1 MARKPTTKGKPPAFQ
16 FYAADFLIGCATMTL
31 EQRGA
36 YITLLCY
43 QWDQDGLP
51 NDKSTLAMLV
61 GGNETVIEAVLYKFR
76 ECPDGKL
83 RNHRLEKVRE
93 IQKEFGKKQSKAAIK
108 RWTAYRAEKAAKANS
123 AQPGSV
129 PLELR

>member
-61 GGNETVIEAVLYKFR
+61 GGNEAVIEAVLYKFE
-76 ECPDGKL
+76 ECSDGKL
-83 RNHRLEKVRE
+83 RNVRLAKVRA
-93 IQKEFGKKQSKAAIK
+93 IQEEYSQRQTRAINKRWSAYRSKKAAENALK
-108 RWTAYRAEKAAKANS
+108 KH
-123 AQPGSV
+123 GV
-129 PLELR
+129 